1 MHTIIKIA
9 VVSVLS
15 LFAILGLVSISKA
28 GEMDGKNFWCIDKTS
43 EFGEG
48 RAYWA
53 KFYKGK
59 GAITIPKAGYD
70 SGKSKLCRNLKVK
83 TDIGWIERIYLDTFD
98 LYWMAEIDNS
108 EWPTSKIMHFKLD
121 RTTLELLVVSGS
133 IIDFNRPDFDNPY
146 PKCFENLL
154 KKSPLYGSVP
164 DEKLLK
170 IIKSKNNKCEP
181 KPLTCELVT

>member
-15 LFAILGLVSISKA
+15 LFAIVGLVSISKA

-53 KFYKGK
+53 QFYKGK

-108 EWPTSKIMHFKLD
+108 EWPTSKIRNVKLTMAKKND
-121 RTTLELLVVSGS
+121 AL
-133 IIDFNRPDFDNPY
+133 FNGGWILNHMSAPTKKSRSEHNQNN
-146 PKCFENLL
+146 KKTNTKL
-154 KKSPLYGSVP
+154 KK
-164 DEKLLK
+164 K
-170 IIKSKNNKCEP
+170 
-181 KPLTCELVT
+181 